1 MKKAILTGLLLA
13 SVGVTAV
20 WAGPIED
27 RQAVMK
33 SFNDAGRALGG
44 MARGTTPYDSAAA
57 ATQLKVL
64 SDGAAK
70 LPGLFPAGSDQS
82 TDTLKTLAL
91 PTVWSDM
98 PGFMAAAAKFSA
110 DVKTAQATTDAAGF
124 TAAYMAVTADCGGC
138 HRTYRAQ
145 PPRPPG
151 APAGGPGGG
160 AGGPPPGAP
169 PAQ

>member
-1 MKKAILTGLLLA
+1 MKKALWAGVALA
-13 SVGVTAV
+13 VIGISAAV
-20 WAGPIED
+20 AGPIED

-44 MARGTTPYDSAAA
+44 MARGQAPYDA
-57 ATQLKVL
+57 ATAKAQLQIL

-70 LPGLFPAGSDQS
+70 LGGLFPPGSDTS
-82 TDTLKTLAL
+82 ADPNVKTLAL
-91 PTVWSDM
+91 PTVWSDTA
-98 PGFMAAAAKFSA
+98 GFQAAAAKFAA

-124 TAAYMAVTADCGGC
+124 TTAFMAVNMDCGGC

-151 APAGGPGGG
+151 APGGGGPGGG
-160 AGGPPPGAP
+160 AGGPPP
-169 PAQ
+169 AQ